1 MDATLIGKPAP
12 TNLLMRMVQDL
23 NFEGFE
29 TTDEHEIYTDIY
41 SGHTRAQDFFDR
53 F

>member
-1 MDATLIGKPAP
+1 MDSTLIGKPAP

-23 NFEGFE
+23 NFEEFE
-29 TTDEHEIYTDIY
+29 TTDEHEIYTDI
-41 SGHTRAQDFFDR
+41 SSRHVRAQDFSDR